1 MVNRTVG
8 QSDSRTTE
16 QFEMPRQA
24 KAKAKAKN
32 FTLLSNETHREIF
45 QIRNVHEI
53 GEFFY

>member
-16 QFEMPRQA
+16 QFEMPRQ
-24 KAKAKAKN
+24 AKAKAKN